1 MLLLDTHAFIWLA
14 SDPARLPPVACE
26 AIRQEAA
33 RLFLSS
39 ISALEIGLL
48 LKRGR
53 LELPLPPS
61 EFIARALAHHGVH
74 EIPVDHEI
82 ALASTALPD
91 LHNDP
96 FDRILVATAHVRD
109 LRLVSKDAQLARY
122 PGARVVWS

>member
-1 MLLLDTHAFIWLA
+1 MLLLDTHAFVWLA
-14 SDPARLPPVACE
+14 SDPAQLSPAARE

-48 LKRGR
+48 IKRGR
-53 LELPLPPS
+53 LVLPLTPS
-61 EFIARALAHHGVH
+61 EFIERALAHHGVR
-74 EIPVDHEI
+74 EVPVDHEI

-96 FDRILVATAHVRD
+96 FDRILVATAQSRD
-109 LRLVSKDAQLARY
+109 LRLVSKDTQLARY
-122 PGARVVWS
+122 PGTRLVWS